1 MFLHEY
7 FTIILP
13 TYCIFEPW
21 LYVIGPTVAY
31 NVAYKLKNPWTASPI
46 KSPRIYQSNAF

>member
-21 LYVIGPTVAY
+21 LYVIGPTADDVAY
-31 NVAYKLKNPWTASPI
+31 TLKNPWTANPI
-46 KSPRIYQSNAF
+46 KSPRIKQSNAF